1 MKKTFIA
8 GLVLGAAAQVTVAQ
22 EAKTEPRVP
31 KIAIIDMARVSSE
44 SLMGKGYATQLEA
57 LQNEINSEGTKKQSD
72 LQKLDAAIKTLQDEL
87 EKQASVLSPEA
98 AEKKRQ
104 EIVKKGRER
113 QAFLEDG
120 QADLQR
126 MREAAQARAQSLNNE
141 FQVKIKPHIDA
152 VAREKGLDI
161 ILDAQVT
168 LSVNKEFDISRD
180 VIVKADDAEK
190 ATKGAAG
197 GAAAAK
203 PSGPAAAKPAPVPPP
218 KP

>member
-1 MKKTFIA
+1 
-8 GLVLGAAAQVTVAQ
+8 
-22 EAKTEPRVP
+22 
-31 KIAIIDMARVSSE
+31 E
-44 SLMGKGYATQLEA
+44 SLMGKGYAAQLEQ
-57 LQNEINSEGTKKQSD
+57 LQSEINSEGTKKQSE

-104 EIVKKGRER
+104 DIVRRGRER

-126 MREAAQARAQSLNNE
+126 MREAAQQRAQALNSE
-141 FQVKIKPHIDA
+141 FQAKIKPHIDG
-152 VAREKGLDI
+152 VARDKGIDL
-161 ILDAQVT
+161 ILDAQVALT
-168 LSVNKEFDISRD
+168 VNKDFDISRD

-190 ATKGAAG
+190 AQKGAAG
-197 GAAAAK
+197 PAAK
-203 PSGPAAAKPAPVPPP
+203 PAGPAAARPAPPPAN

>member
-57 LQNEINSEGTKKQSD
+57 LQNEINSEGTKKQQD

>member
-31 KIAIIDMARVSSE
+31 KLAIIDMARVSSE

-197 GAAAAK
+197 AAAVK
-203 PSGPAAAKPAPVPPP
+203 PSGPAAARPAPVPPP